1 MLNYL
6 RLFVHGK
13 KDSVDRIM
21 NTNVCGHKRRQRK
34 QMHFAVI
41 MVAQGE
47 IDLMKRKK
55 L

>member
-6 RLFVHGK
+6 WLFVHGK

-34 QMHFAVI
+34 QMCVVVI

-47 IDLMKRKK
+47 IDLTKRKK

>member
-6 RLFVHGK
+6 QLFVHGK
-13 KDSVDRIM
+13 KGSIDRIM
-21 NTNVCGHKRRQRK
+21 NTNVCEHKRRQRK
-34 QMHFAVI
+34 QMCFAVI